1 MLMLMLTCYDLLE
14 ALLHAVFQAGADAA
28 APFMGVK

>member
-1 MLMLMLTCYDLLE
+1 MLMLMMTCFDLIE
-14 ALLHAVFQAGADAA
+14 AMFHAIFQAGADAA